1 MNIPPPPPPPSPEG
15 AFPPE
20 PSHDKQAI
28 HTDSVTTS
36 SRQSATRASQRVR
49 CFRNPQNNHI
59 VYPSNF
65 AIVAGAFLFGPI
77 FFLCIGEVG
86 HALANLVLSLLLW
99 MIFLGW
105 VVWIA
110 YAIAAPSIVRNK
122 WLMRGY
128 VEER

>member
-1 MNIPPPPPPPSPEG
+1 MKTPPPPPPLPPEG
-15 AFPPE
+15 TVPGEPADDKPAGQADLVPP
-20 PSHDKQAI
+20 PSNQLAK
-28 HTDSVTTS
+28 
-36 SRQSATRASQRVR
+36 RASPGVR
-49 CFRNPQNNHI
+49 YFRNPQNNHK

-65 AIVAGAFLFGPI
+65 AIVAGAFFFGPI

-86 HALANLVLSLLLW
+86 HALANLLLGLLLW
-99 MIFLGW
+99 LIFLGW
-105 VVWIA
+105 IVWIA